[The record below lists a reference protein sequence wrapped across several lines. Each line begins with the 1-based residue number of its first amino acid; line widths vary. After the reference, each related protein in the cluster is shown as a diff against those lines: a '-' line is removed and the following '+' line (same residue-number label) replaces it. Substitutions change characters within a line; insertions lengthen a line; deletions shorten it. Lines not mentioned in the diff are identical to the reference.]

1 MVRIGNAGTG
11 LEKDYYASATGESS
25 MGGMAGIGYLEPI
38 GIVEQDRKLQMTCVK
53 SYSAV
58 VVVIVIV
65 HVRQSVKGGMNEGVQ
80 QSRGMRPTEVPLYP
94 PQDLQPGYE
103 D

>member
-1 MVRIGNAGTG
+1 
-11 LEKDYYASATGESS
+11 

-65 HVRQSVKGGMNEGVQ
+65 HVRQSVK
-80 QSRGMRPTEVPLYP
+80 
-94 PQDLQPGYE
+94 
-103 D
+103 